1 MVCPYCNMEM
11 QKGYIP
17 TRRDIGLL
25 WYPEDVKRPIFVSS
39 ADKAEKS
46 GGILFNQPEFGFGD
60 CSVTAYICR
69 SCRKCIISYEQTP
82 KNP

>member
-39 ADKAEKS
+39 VDKAEKS
-46 GGILFNQPEFGFGD
+46 GGNVRSPE
-60 CSVTAYICR
+60 
-69 SCRKCIISYEQTP
+69 
-82 KNP
+82 